1 MLSLVKARVAIPL
14 VLASGLLGAVALV
27 SGAFAAHPH
36 PANGGADKLT
46 FPMAV
51 AMRACGPG
59 GTAPNSNHGPPLG
72 APSCTP
78 ANQARQTSPNITTGK
93 SPAGPYKG
101 RSTFVIDVTCTNG
114 QVPPC
119 PAPGDQE
126 DVKLT
131 ATATDI
137 RCKAGANAGVCGN
150 ENGAPAGKVGDD
162 YTGQVQ
168 GDATIRITDAFNG
181 SPGFTTHGTVVNLPF
196 PVTGNCANTAN
207 NTIGATCSTNTS
219 ADTVVPNVVKE
230 RKQANVEI
238 ETIHVN
244 DGGPDGNVTTAP
256 NSLFARQGIY
266 IP

>member
-1 MLSLVKARVAIPL
+1 MPLVKTKVALPL
-14 VLASGLLGAVALV
+14 ALASGLVAVLAIASV
-27 SGAFAAHPH
+27 TFAAHPH
-36 PANGGADKLT
+36 PANNGADKLT
-46 FPMAV
+46 FAV
-51 AMRACGPG
+51 VPAMKPC
-59 GTAPNSNHGPPLG
+59 TTPNSAHGEPLG

-101 RSTFVIDVTCTNG
+101 RSTFVIDVSCTNG

-126 DVKLT
+126 DVKLI
-131 ATATDI
+131 ANATDI
-137 RCKAGANAGVCGN
+137 RCKAAVQAARCGN

-168 GDATIRITDAFNG
+168 GDATIRITDAYNG
-181 SPGFTTHGTVVNLPF
+181 APGFTAHGTVVDLPF
-196 PVTGNCANTAN
+196 PVTGRCFNTADA
-207 NTIGATCSTNTS
+207 TIGARCGVTTS
-219 ADTVVPNVVKE
+219 ADAVVPNVVKE

-238 ETIHVN
+238 GQIHVN
-244 DGGPDGNVTTAP
+244 DGGADGVVNTAP
-256 NSLFARQGIY
+256 NSLFAVQGIY

>member
-1 MLSLVKARVAIPL
+1 MRKAILFVSFASLL
-14 VLASGLLGAVALV
+14 ALV
-27 SGAFAAHPH
+27 ASQTAFATHPH
-36 PANGGADKLT
+36 PANNGADKLT

-51 AMRACGPG
+51 AMKACG
-59 GTAPNSNHGPPLG
+59 TPNSTHGPPLG
-72 APSCTP
+72 APSCTG
-78 ANQARQTSPNITTGK
+78 AASGATSPNIVTGT
-93 SPAGPYKG
+93 ATLFKG
-101 RSTFVIDVTCTNG
+101 TSSFVIDVTCTNA
-114 QVPPC
+114 QTPPC

-137 RCKAGANAGVCGN
+137 RCKAGANANVCGN

-181 SPGFTTHGTVVNLPF
+181 GPGFTTHGTVVDLPF
-196 PVTGNCANTAN
+196 PVTGNCANTVG
-207 NTIGATCSTNTS
+207 NTIGGTCSTNTS

-230 RKQANVEI
+230 GKKANVEI

-244 DGGPDGNVTTAP
+244 DGGADGVVSTAP